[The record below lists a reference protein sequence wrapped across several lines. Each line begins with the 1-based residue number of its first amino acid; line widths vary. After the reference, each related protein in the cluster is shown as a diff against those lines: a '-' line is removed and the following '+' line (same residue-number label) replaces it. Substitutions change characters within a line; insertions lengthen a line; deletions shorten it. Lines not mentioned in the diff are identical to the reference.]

1 MESLVDMKL
10 RRYEPSMKEAWDY
23 FVEKSKNGTFLL
35 KRDYMEYHADRFP
48 DHSYVFTDD
57 EGRLMALFPATRRDN
72 TLSSHAGLTYGGI
85 VMSDRTCG
93 TEPLEM
99 LRLLTDEM
107 RVEGMTRLV
116 YKPVP
121 HIYHRQG
128 AEEDLY
134 ALFRFG
140 ARLSVRNMA
149 TVVSLRNPIP
159 SSRLGKRAEK
169 RQRKGGIR
177 VEEVDSCDVFW
188 EIIVEDRR
196 VRHNTRPV
204 HTAAELDYLKGHF
217 PGNIRFY
224 VAKNDEDEVLG
235 GAVIYL
241 DRGVIHLQYA
251 ACTQKGK
258 DLYATDVIYHELIF
272 RLLPD
277 NDYFDFG
284 SSNED
289 AGRYLNGGM
298 VRHKEEFGGRSVVY
312 DTYELDVSDR

>member
-1 MESLVDMKL
+1 MKL
-10 RRYEPSMKEAWDY
+10 RRYEPSMKEARDN

-35 KRDYMEYHADRFP
+35 KRDYMEYHADSFP

-57 EGRLMALFPATRRDN
+57 EGRLTALFPATRRDN
-72 TLSSHAGLTYGGI
+72 TLSSHAGLTYGGL
-85 VMSDRTCG
+85 VMSDRTSG

-99 LRLLTDEM
+99 LGLLTDEM
-107 RVEGMTRLV
+107 RAEGMTRLV

-121 HIYHRQG
+121 HIYHSQG

-140 ARLSVRNMA
+140 ARLSVRNIA

-169 RQRKGGIR
+169 RQRKAGIR
-177 VEEVDSCDVFW
+177 VEEVDSCGVFW
-188 EIIVEDRR
+188 DIIVEDRR

-204 HTAAELDYLKGHF
+204 HTGSELDYLKGHF
-217 PGNIRFY
+217 PENIRFY
-224 VAKNDEDEVLG
+224 IAKNDDGEVLG

-289 AGRYLNGGM
+289 AGRYLNEGM

-312 DTYELDVSDR
+312 DTYELEVSDR

>member
-1 MESLVDMKL
+1 
-10 RRYEPSMKEAWDY
+10 MKEAWDY